1 LLVSS
6 TSLNPQILCIVWLDC
21 HRQLARLLSPTLRYG
36 ALRLL
41 YGKIRTHFT
50 ILAVMPPTTE
60 TDLKELRDLLTA
72 NHAVITQQIAVTNQQ
87 IAATNQQ
94 IAALSQ
100 RVEVGFA
107 QVDTKF
113 AQVDTKLAQV
123 DTKLAQVDTKLAEMN
138 GTIQSLDQKLSSEI
152 KSLDQKLSGEIKSLD
167 QKLSGEINAF
177 DQKLSGEIKALDQK
191 LSGEIQTLDQKLSG
205 EIQTLDQKLS
215 GEIKTLDQKATGID
229 DRLKSQDTKLIQ
241 IDANQREL
249 TIEFI
254 EMKGELKIVRQPIAS
269 LAPMAIEFWEF
280 VKRAVVSGLTVTV
293 VGGLLLAA
301 WKLVI
306 FGTLKI

>member
-72 NHAVITQQIAVTNQQ
+72 NHAVITQQIT
-87 IAATNQQ
+87 ATNQQ

-100 RVEVGFA
+100 RIEVGFA
-107 QVDTKF
+107 QVDTK
-113 AQVDTKLAQV
+113 LAG
-123 DTKLAQVDTKLAEMN
+123 VDTKLAEMN
-138 GTIQSLDQKLSSEI
+138 GTIQ
-152 KSLDQKLSGEIKSLD
+152 SLDQKLSGEIKSLD

-177 DQKLSGEIKALDQK
+177 DQKLSGEIKA
-191 LSGEIQTLDQKLSG
+191 LDQKLSG

-306 FGTLKI
+306 FGTLKV

>member
-1 LLVSS
+1 
-6 TSLNPQILCIVWLDC
+6 
-21 HRQLARLLSPTLRYG
+21 
-36 ALRLL
+36 
-41 YGKIRTHFT
+41 
-50 ILAVMPPTTE
+50 MPPTTE

-113 AQVDTKLAQV
+113 AQVDTKLA
-123 DTKLAQVDTKLAEMN
+123 EMN

-152 KSLDQKLSGEIKSLD
+152 KSLDQKLSGEIK
-167 QKLSGEINAF
+167 
-177 DQKLSGEIKALDQK
+177 
-191 LSGEIQTLDQKLSG
+191 TLDQKV
-205 EIQTLDQKLS
+205 
-215 GEIKTLDQKATGID
+215 TGID

>member
-1 LLVSS
+1 
-6 TSLNPQILCIVWLDC
+6 
-21 HRQLARLLSPTLRYG
+21 
-36 ALRLL
+36 
-41 YGKIRTHFT
+41 
-50 ILAVMPPTTE
+50 MPPTTE

-123 DTKLAQVDTKLAEMN
+123 DTKLAEMN

-152 KSLDQKLSGEIKSLD
+152 KSLDQKLSGEIK
-167 QKLSGEINAF
+167 
-177 DQKLSGEIKALDQK
+177 
-191 LSGEIQTLDQKLSG
+191 TLDQKV
-205 EIQTLDQKLS
+205 
-215 GEIKTLDQKATGID
+215 TGID